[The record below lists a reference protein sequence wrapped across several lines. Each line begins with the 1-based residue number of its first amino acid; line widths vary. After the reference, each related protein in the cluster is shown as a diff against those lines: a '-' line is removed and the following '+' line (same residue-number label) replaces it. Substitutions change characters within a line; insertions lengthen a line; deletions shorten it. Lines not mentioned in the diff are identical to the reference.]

1 MREDGFTPKN
11 VPPWVRAGFNTSLG
25 IWFFSLS
32 LCLCE
37 SLKASVFISRS
48 AAEKSTENEWGNTD
62 SVLLFA
68 NRAESKAP
76 CGCVQLQFCIHA

>member
-1 MREDGFTPKN
+1 MGSHLKMSLPGRVLDLTHPWGF
-11 VPPWVRAGFNTSLG
+11 G
-25 IWFFSLS
+25 FFSLS

-62 SVLLFA
+62 SLLLFA

-76 CGCVQLQFCIHA
+76 RGCVQLQFCIHA